1 MLLWVFQNTML
12 KNKKGIIFG
21 IANDH
26 SIAWGIAKK
35 LAENGAE
42 LGITYQNEVLLKRIK
57 PLAKKI
63 NSDFLVECDFSKK
76 NSINNCFEKIKNK
89 FSKIDFIIHAVAFSD
104 KNELNGKY
112 LNTSKEN
119 FTNTMNI
126 SCFSFTEICNHAAE
140 ILNERGSLLTLS
152 FYGSNKVMPNY
163 NVMGVAKAALETSV
177 KYLSVDLGK
186 KNIRV
191 NAISSGPMRTLAGAA
206 IKNARD
212 VYNYT
217 KEHSSLKRNVT
228 LDEVGNAALYLV
240 SDLSIAVTG
249 EIHYVDCGFNVIGMP
264 KPQNNIK

>member
-1 MLLWVFQNTML
+1 ML
-12 KNKKGIIFG
+12 KSKKGIIFG

-42 LGITYQNEVLLKRIK
+42 LALTYQNDILLKRIK

-63 NSDFLVECDFSKK
+63 NSNLLIECDFSQKDSIKK
-76 NSINNCFEKIKNK
+76 CFEKIKKN
-89 FSKIDFIIHAVAFSD
+89 FIKIDFIIHAAAYSD

-119 FTNTMNI
+119 FINTLNI
-126 SCFSFTEICNHAAE
+126 SCFSFTEISKEASKIMNPG
-140 ILNERGSLLTLS
+140 GSLLTLS

-177 KYLSVDLGK
+177 KYLSVDMGAQE
-186 KNIRV
+186 IRV
-191 NAISSGPMRTLAGAA
+191 NAISAGPMRTLAGAA
-206 IKNARD
+206 IANARD

-217 KEHSSLKRNVT
+217 QINSALKRNVS
-228 LDEVGNAALYLV
+228 LEELGNTALYFV
-240 SDLSIAVTG
+240 SDLSKSITG
-249 EIHYVDCGFNVIGMP
+249 EIHYVDCGFNIIGMP
-264 KPQNNIK
+264 NNNI